1 MTDDKRSEI
10 PLLPDHESGVRR
22 LVADAAGRAYRA
34 FRTLAEARADPD
46 GIVVF
51 EGDYGGQIYLVC
63 PAAAVRCSEDDLGLL
78 LRDLD
83 SLEWDDAG
91 GARVFFESL
100 PRGSIVPGGM
110 GGGRVEEGLWVH
122 PRVAQHA
129 TAIQA
134 VIDGRRSRIR

>member
-1 MTDDKRSEI
+1 MSADKKLEI
-10 PLLPDHESGVRR
+10 PVLPDHESGVRR
-22 LVADAAGRAYRA
+22 MIADAAGRPYRA

-51 EGDYGGQIYLVC
+51 EGDYGGQIYAVC
-63 PAAAVRCSEDDLGLL
+63 PAGAVRCSEDDLRVL

-83 SLEWDDAG
+83 SFEWDDAG
-91 GARVFFESL
+91 GARVFFEAL
-100 PRGSIVPGGM
+100 PMGSIVPGGM

-122 PRVAQHA
+122 PRLAQHA

-134 VIDGRRSRIR
+134 VVDGRRSRIR